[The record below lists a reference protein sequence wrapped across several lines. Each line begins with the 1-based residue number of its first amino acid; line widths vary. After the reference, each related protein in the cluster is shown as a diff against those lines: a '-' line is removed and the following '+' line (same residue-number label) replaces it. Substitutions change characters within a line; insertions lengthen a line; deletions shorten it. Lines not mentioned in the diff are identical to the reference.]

1 MTSKIISKKIITKK
15 MNKKTSKNRYL
26 FSLILIFTLH
36 VGPGLLS
43 AQAGDALTP
52 PHEAP
57 AASADPVIPE
67 ATPRDV
73 KVQETDLGEIVL
85 SNLNSNPNHSEG
97 AFYPEGESPAKTF
110 FSSIF
115 RKKNSK
121 VKVLSPAIDRD
132 LEMGDL
138 SNADAANLILMV
150 PLDGSNN
157 SNEMPQLPG
166 AFPQESVEDSVTT
179 RKHFDLSFAKS
190 LFNMKEVVC
199 PLTARKAAFWCGYA
213 GIAGGMVAL
222 EHYTGASKYIIEA
235 VKYNST
241 ALMAVIYGTEPLMT
255 AVNLLVA
262 HYPLAV
268 KQVDEESR
276 IIPTPGAEEVALVI
290 PCHESAAQIG
300 KTIHAALKH
309 LKPEQIFVVDNG
321 KSELPTDNTKEVV
334 AAIDAKI
341 NYIWVPLGNKNIAQY
356 AGALAAKDY
365 KYVLTTDDD
374 VTIPASFDFGTQ
386 LMDDQVKAV
395 CYPVRGVTEDGKPS
409 LLVEWQDLEYQNAD
423 LAKLAE
429 AFFGGVLYPHG
440 AGSLWE
446 RKTLIQALRLH
457 DTVFYAEDVKMGLA
471 LQKLRK
477 TMKVCGSSFLNTSA
491 PTTLFGA
498 FPNYYQQ
505 RVRSWE
511 MGRHVYFWKFVQ
523 NLVTPG
529 PPRSALGHAFVKGVQ
544 FLAVVGN
551 LADYARIPLMVIMRD
566 DPSYWVKFGAFTVG
580 SIAPAFWWNY
590 VKLSHRPD
598 LQTTLR
604 AVVTVPAY
612 KLLYSAVSV
621 LSIPRALFIYLPNLE
636 PKPTIEKLEQD
647 QDRRCV
653 WLKWDQQAKI
663 DPPGPAREDT
673 GVDLVELN

>member
-1 MTSKIISKKIITKK
+1 MESKKISHNTCI
-15 MNKKTSKNRYL
+15 
-26 FSLILIFTLH
+26 FSLILIFILH
-36 VGPGLLS
+36 VGAGLFS
-43 AQAGDALTP
+43 AQAEAGDALTP
-52 PHEAP
+52 SHEAP
-57 AASADPVIPE
+57 AASADPVIHE
-67 ATPRDV
+67 APAVDGD
-73 KVQETDLGEIVL
+73 VQETDLGKIVL
-85 SNLNSNPNHSEG
+85 SKLNSNPNTCEG
-97 AFYPEGESPAKTF
+97 VFYPEGESPTQTF

-115 RKKNSK
+115 QKKNPNGK
-121 VKVLSPAIDRD
+121 GLSQTADKD
-132 LEMGDL
+132 LELGDL

-150 PLDGSNN
+150 PLDGSSS

-166 AFPQESVEDSVTT
+166 AFPKDAVENSVST

-213 GIAGGMVAL
+213 GIAVGWVAL
-222 EHYTGASKYIIEA
+222 EHYTGASKYILEA

-241 ALMAVIYGTEPLMT
+241 ALMAVIYGTEPIMT

-262 HYPLAV
+262 HYPLAA
-268 KQVDEESR
+268 KPVDEESR
-276 IIPTPGAEEVALVI
+276 MIPTPGAEEVALVI
-290 PCHESAAQIG
+290 PCHESAAGIS

-309 LKPEQIFVVDNG
+309 LKPEQIFVIDNG
-321 KSELPTDNTKEVV
+321 KSEVPTDNTKEVV
-334 AAIDAKI
+334 AAVHPKI
-341 NYIWVPLGNKNIAQY
+341 NYLWVPLGNKNIAQY

-429 AFFGGVLYPHG
+429 AYFGGVLYPHG

-446 RKTLIQALRLH
+446 RETLIQALRLH

-477 TMKVCGSSFLNTSA
+477 TMKVCGASFLNTAA

-529 PPRSALGHAFVKGVQ
+529 PPRSVVGHAFVKGVQ
-544 FLAVVGN
+544 LLAVVGN
-551 LADYARIPLMVIMRD
+551 LADYARIPLMVIMFN
-566 DPSYWVKFGAFTVG
+566 DPSYWAKFGAFTVG

-612 KLLYSAVSV
+612 KVLYSAVSV
-621 LSIPRALFIYLPNLE
+621 LSVPRALFIYLPNLE
-636 PKPTIEKLEQD
+636 PKPTIEKLEK
-647 QDRRCV
+647 DRDPRCV
-653 WLKWDQQAKI
+653 WLQWDQQDQS
-663 DPPGPAREDT
+663 DPSSGFQC
-673 GVDLVELN
+673 L